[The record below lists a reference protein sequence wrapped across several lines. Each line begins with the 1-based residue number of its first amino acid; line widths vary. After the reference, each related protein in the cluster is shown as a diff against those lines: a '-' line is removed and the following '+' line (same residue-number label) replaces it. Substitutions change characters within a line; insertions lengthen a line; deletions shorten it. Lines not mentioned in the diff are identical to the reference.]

1 MKKIYQILHK
11 LGSTSRITNTNL
23 DLSTIEEKRVKW
35 MWFSSKFCEVQ
46 DVTHKLYE
54 RNKSFGE
61 FGRDE
66 ERNCKGFVGSQSLRN
81 EFARTF
87 LAIKSLRNERVEGSI
102 YRMRARVVVIWSFC
116 IW

>member
-54 RNKSFGE
+54 RKRALVNLVGMRRE
-61 FGRDE
+61 IAM
-66 ERNCKGFVGSQSLRN
+66 GFFGSQSLRN
-81 EFARTF
+81 E
-87 LAIKSLRNERVEGSI
+87 RVVTSI
-102 YRMRARVVVIWSFC
+102 YRMRARVMSIWSFALG
-116 IW
+116 

>member
-11 LGSTSRITNTNL
+11 LGSTSRITNTKL
-23 DLSTIEEKRVKW
+23 DLSTIEEKRVNW

-54 RNKSFGE
+54 RIRALVTLVGMK
-61 FGRDE
+61 
-66 ERNCKGFVGSQSLRN
+66 RNCKWFVG
-81 EFARTF
+81 FP
-87 LAIKSLRNERVEGSI
+87 SLRNERVETSI
-102 YRMRARVVVIWSFC
+102 YRMRARVVAIWSFC

>member
-54 RNKSFGE
+54 RIRALVNLVGMRRE
-61 FGRDE
+61 IARDLLAL
-66 ERNCKGFVGSQSLRN
+66 KASRN
-81 EFARTF
+81 EFAISF
-87 LAIKSLRNERVEGSI
+87 LAIKSLRNERVE
-102 YRMRARVVVIWSFC
+102 
-116 IW
+116 